1 MRRSFLFLLVI
12 AHLSCFAQKSNMFS
26 DKNAPKWV
34 IFLADKTKPVASVF
48 NIDNGVLK
56 VGTACA
62 GYIRTSKVYK
72 NYQLQLEWRWTSKA
86 GNSGV
91 LLHIQQPDSVWPRC
105 FQVQQKADAA
115 GDIICMNG
123 LWASECT
130 DKVKFTIP
138 KMQTSNEKPIG
149 EWNSMKVICKNKT
162 LTVYVNDVLQN
173 KATGLTQSKG
183 YIGFQAEGREME
195 FRNVMVK

>member
-1 MRRSFLFLLVI
+1 MKKSVLFLLLI
-12 AHLSCFAQKSNMFS
+12 AQLSSFAQKSNLFNA
-26 DKNAPKWV
+26 KNAPKWV
-34 IFLADKTKPVASVF
+34 IFLADKTKPATSVF
-48 NIDNGVLK
+48 EINNGVLK

-62 GYIRTSKVYK
+62 GYIRTSKAYK

-123 LWASECT
+123 LWATECT

-138 KMQTSNEKPIG
+138 KKQTSNEKPIG
-149 EWNSMKVICKNKT
+149 EWNSMKVVCKNNT

-195 FRNVMVK
+195 FRNVVIK